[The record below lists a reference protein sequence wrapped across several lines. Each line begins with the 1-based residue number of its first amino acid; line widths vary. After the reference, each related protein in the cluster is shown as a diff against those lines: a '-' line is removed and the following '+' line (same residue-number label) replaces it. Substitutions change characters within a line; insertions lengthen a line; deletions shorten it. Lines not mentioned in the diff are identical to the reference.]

1 MSNQTQKYKNMD
13 ESIKMMN
20 LWFQAEW
27 AVFQNPERFEGV
39 KKGLKVRFDKNVE
52 DEVKRAVKEFCKW
65 LREIFLFPIQIVIYI
80 KNTDYVK
87 LQSGEKVSAK
97 FWGPYVD
104 TEMPYASIAAGGFD
118 SELTGSAKDN
128 QLAALLCSIGHELSH
143 YYQWLSDPKW
153 SEEKSKAEIMREE
166 RQARYYSKQIVDY
179 YANTR
184 EHP

>member
-1 MSNQTQKYKNMD
+1 
-13 ESIKMMN
+13 
-20 LWFQAEW
+20 
-27 AVFQNPERFEGV
+27 
-39 KKGLKVRFDKNVE
+39 
-52 DEVKRAVKEFCKW
+52 
-65 LREIFLFPIQIVIYI
+65 
-80 KNTDYVK
+80 
-87 LQSGEKVSAK
+87 
-97 FWGPYVD
+97 
-104 TEMPYASIAAGGFD
+104 MPYASIAAGWFD
-118 SELTGSAKDN
+118 PKLTGSAKDN

>member
-1 MSNQTQKYKNMD
+1 
-13 ESIKMMN
+13 MMN
-20 LWFQAEW
+20 LWFRAEW
-27 AVFQNPERFEGV
+27 AVFQNPKRFEGI
-39 KKGLKVRFDKNVE
+39 KRGLKVRFDKNVD
-52 DEVKRAVKEFCKW
+52 DEVKRSVKEFCKR
-65 LREIFLFPIQIVIYI
+65 LRAIFLFPIQIVIYI

-97 FWGPYVD
+97 FLGPYVD
-104 TEMPYASIAAGGFD
+104 TEMPYASIAVGWFD

-128 QLAALLCSIGHELSH
+128 QLATILCSIGHELSH

-153 SEEKSKAEIMREE
+153 SEDKSKAEIIKEE